1 MKDTKYNSKQFNTL
15 ENYNGKENFFVSY
28 AMRGEILVPGTRQG
42 MPVNHPI
49 PGPVPEPSP
58 LNTRWIYS
66 PGFSPIGVM

>member
-1 MKDTKYNSKQFNTL
+1 
-15 ENYNGKENFFVSY
+15 
-28 AMRGEILVPGTRQG
+28 MRGEILVPGTRQG